1 MSPKLVNLKESLLTR
16 KDVARRLSV
25 HSNSIKRW
33 QRDGRISAVVINSRV
48 VRYEES
54 EVERLIKES
63 RLTEH
68 SAGGAR

>member
-1 MSPKLVNLKESLLTR
+1 MNLKESLLTR